1 MYISS
6 GPLQQIIRVR
16 TKSLALVWLHGVFL
30 YGVDGTRG
38 TAAEQDGS
46 EPAEGVCVLREDTVD
61 L

>member
-1 MYISS
+1 M
-6 GPLQQIIRVR
+6 IRVQ

-30 YGVDGTRG
+30 YGVDGTRE